1 MNQDPPKPD
10 DAEPANT
17 DEPAPSDAMQAE
29 DTASAFPPVPPPS
42 RSTRAQRREPTADET
57 VKETIESIVIAF
69 ILAFVFRA
77 FIVEPFIIPTGSMAP
92 TLLGAHVEMNCPSCG
107 YRFDMGVMPE
117 PNVDED
123 GITDAL
129 VLSRVKDAPC
139 PMCNYRVVAD
149 VGTRVKAGDR
159 ILVDKFSTHF
169 TDPSRWDVIVFKAPH
184 GDYVNGQPAPRA
196 NFIKRLVGLP
206 GERVS
211 ILDGNIYVAPA
222 GTDDFTIARKTDPDT
237 NRHWQAIQRTAWQPI
252 YHSQYVPIQD
262 GRVKGPGR
270 DDRHVFRVPWEAESG
285 EWNLGTAGRASRV
298 YRFDGGRGEIRFV
311 MESEDVRGAIAYDTH
326 YIKHPYNMAA
336 GATGKATRP
345 IEDIRLACAFTPRS
359 ADATLKLSTTAR
371 LDKPANG
378 VETLTATLNTAGAV
392 ELSATSPE
400 GETRRLGLA
409 AEIDPLKHGVATEIE
424 LWLVDDEASVWI
436 NGDRVIV
443 QRFDLTWQQLA
454 KRPPQQN
461 TPDVRIAIQS
471 DGPAELRR
479 VELDRDLYYFP
490 KSDRYSAF
498 HRAQAKRINGRL
510 DVGSAP
516 LDLKLE
522 TADHDAEFFVLGDNQ
537 AASDDGRVW
546 SDVNGWVQQ
555 RYFDDDFRPGVV
567 PGSLLVGRAFMVY
580 YPAPHGS
587 SPQAKGI
594 FPNFGR
600 LRFIH

>member
-1 MNQDPPKPD
+1 
-10 DAEPANT
+10 
-17 DEPAPSDAMQAE
+17 
-29 DTASAFPPVPPPS
+29 
-42 RSTRAQRREPTADET
+42 
-57 VKETIESIVIAF
+57 
-69 ILAFVFRA
+69 
-77 FIVEPFIIPTGSMAP
+77 
-92 TLLGAHVEMNCPSCG
+92 
-107 YRFDMGVMPE
+107 
-117 PNVDED
+117 
-123 GITDAL
+123 
-129 VLSRVKDAPC
+129 
-139 PMCNYRVVAD
+139 MCNYRVVAD

-580 YPAPHGS
+580 YPAPHGA

>member
-1 MNQDPPKPD
+1 MTHDPPQPD
-10 DAEPANT
+10 DVTPVQAGSDAPAVLP
-17 DEPAPSDAMQAE
+17 DPPMPAP
-29 DTASAFPPVPPPS
+29 
-42 RSTRAQRREPTADET
+42 RRREPTADET

-92 TLLGAHVEMNCPSCG
+92 TLLGAHVQMNCASCG

-117 PNVDED
+117 PNVEED

-129 VLSRVKDAPC
+129 VLSQVKDAAC

-149 VGTRVKAGDR
+149 IGSRVRAGDR

-169 TDPSRWDVIVFKAPH
+169 ADPSRWDVIVFKAPH
-184 GDYVNGQPAPRA
+184 GEYVNGQPAPRA

-206 GERVS
+206 GERVC

-222 GTDDFTIARKTDPDT
+222 GTEDFRIARKTDPDA
-237 NRHWQAIQRTAWQPI
+237 NRHWQAIQRTAWQPV
-252 YHSQYVPIQD
+252 YYSQYVPVQD
-262 GRVKGPGR
+262 ARADGPGR
-270 DDRHVFRVPWEAESG
+270 DARHVFRVPWEVASG
-285 EWNLGTAGRASRV
+285 DWSLGTASRASRV
-298 YRFDGGRGEIRFV
+298 YRFKGGRGEIRFA
-311 MESEDVRGAIAYDTH
+311 MQSQDEPGTIAYDAHVT
-326 YIKHPYNMAA
+326 KHAYNMAA
-336 GATGKATRP
+336 GATGKATQP
-345 IEDIRLACAFTPRS
+345 IEDIRLACAFTPTS
-359 ADATLKLSTTAR
+359 DHATLTLSTTAR
-371 LDKPANG
+371 LDIPENG
-378 VETLTATLNTAGAV
+378 VETLAATLTRAGKV
-392 ELSATSPE
+392 ELAATSPE
-400 GETRRLGLA
+400 GVTRPLGVA
-409 AEIDPLKHGVATEIE
+409 AEVKPLKPGIATEVE
-424 LWLVDDEASVWI
+424 LWLVDDEASVWV
-436 NGDRVIV
+436 NGERVIV
-443 QRFDLTWQQLA
+443 QRFDLTWDQLA
-454 KRPPQQN
+454 RRPAQAD
-461 TPDVRIAIQS
+461 TPDVRIAIDA

-490 KSDRYSAF
+490 KSERYTAF

-510 DVGSAP
+510 EIGSAP
-516 LDLKLE
+516 LDLKTRDVE
-522 TADHDAEFFVLGDNQ
+522 HDAEFFVLGDNQ

-555 RYFDDDFRPGVV
+555 RYFDGDFRPGVV
-567 PGSLLVGRAFMVY
+567 PRSLLVGRAFMVY